1 VKELNKSIQ
10 DLKMEVG
17 KKIKKSQ
24 RKTTLEIEILGKKSG
39 AIYINIT
46 NRIQE
51 ENLRCRRFHRKH
63 GPNNQRKWEMQKIL
77 TQNIQEIQ
85 ETTRRP
91 NVRIGINENEGFQLK
106 RLINIFKKVM
116 EKKLP

>member
-1 VKELNKSIQ
+1 
-10 DLKMEVG
+10 
-17 KKIKKSQ
+17 
-24 RKTTLEIEILGKKSG
+24 
-39 AIYINIT
+39 
-46 NRIQE
+46 
-51 ENLRCRRFHRKH
+51 
-63 GPNNQRKWEMQKIL
+63 MQKIL